1 MNSDQKYEY
10 FYKRVTLCHNILSMK
25 DRLRKVCDV
34 CDVIAQSLT
43 DYQPLFRALRLNEH
57 FAMLHL
63 CRKKENLKD
72 VTIHLFQPSIYLF
85 TPSN

>member
-1 MNSDQKYEY
+1 
-10 FYKRVTLCHNILSMK
+10 MK

-63 CRKKENLKD
+63 CRKKENLKE
-72 VTIHLFQPSIYLF
+72 VTTHLFQPSIYLF